1 MFNEK
6 TENLLINIARVIF
19 ISGILIFFFFPRS
32 YFNISDEA
40 IKIFIITIF
49 ILTICL
55 FLLCLFRPI
64 LFPPQK
70 QLKYINKKI
79 DLHPQKAELYIQRA
93 EIKNLRNDFFGAAED
108 CNIAINIEPD
118 NSKWYFL
125 KGMTYYEKCF
135 YKDAAENIEKANDI
149 KKCKEYSEKIKEI
162 YKVLNSAPNKIDKLT
177 KKINKIDKNYISK
190 DYSQNEEVNT
200 KEANLAQALY
210 ERADFE
216 YVVEDYEKAVEDY
229 KKADEIDNFEC
240 MFPFYKVINAYI
252 KLGNYDKATEEIE
265 SHLKKY
271 KIKKSNQD
279 ISLLNYIDKLRQ
291 EKNQ

>member
-19 ISGILIFFFFPRS
+19 ISGILIFFFFPRD

-40 IKIFIITIF
+40 IKIFIITIA

-93 EIKNLRNDFFGAAED
+93 EIKKLLNDFFGAVED

-118 NSKWYFL
+118 NSKWYCL

-162 YKVLNSAPNKIDKLT
+162 YKILNSAPNKIDKLT

-216 YVVEDYEKAVEDY
+216 YIIGDYEKAIEDY

-240 MFPFYKVINAYI
+240 MLPFYKVINAYI

>member
-19 ISGILIFFFFPRS
+19 ISGILIFFFFPRD

-40 IKIFIITIF
+40 IKIFIITIA

-93 EIKNLRNDFFGAAED
+93 EIKKLLNDFFGAVED

-118 NSKWYFL
+118 NSKWYCL

-216 YVVEDYEKAVEDY
+216 YIIGDYEKAIEDY

-240 MFPFYKVINAYI
+240 MLPFYKVINAYI